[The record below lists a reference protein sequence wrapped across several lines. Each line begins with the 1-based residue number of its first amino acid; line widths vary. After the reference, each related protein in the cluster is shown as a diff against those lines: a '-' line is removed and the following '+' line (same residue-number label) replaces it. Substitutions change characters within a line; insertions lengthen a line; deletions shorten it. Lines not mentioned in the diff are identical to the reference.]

1 MDLELKHNSSVLAW
15 AIAPK
20 GIFKMKKIIGMVSF
34 LVVVAGTAAF
44 AQGTAQAPTGY
55 KCDDASIA
63 RMQTV
68 ASSMTDATKK
78 AAAMKHMNAMK
89 EAMAKKDMAA
99 CTTLL
104 KDTENYF
111 PNTAK

>member
-1 MDLELKHNSSVLAW
+1 MKN
-15 AIAPK
+15 IA
-20 GIFKMKKIIGMVSF
+20 GIASLLLIVGS
-34 LVVVAGTAAF
+34 ASAF

-55 KCDDASIA
+55 ECDDASIA

-68 ASSMTDATKK
+68 ASSMTDETKK
-78 AAAMKHMNAMK
+78 TAAMKHMNAIK

-99 CTTLL
+99 CKTLL
-104 KDTENYF
+104 GDTNNYF